1 MIFTYLPANYIPKL
15 HLLGTYNFD
24 FKSCQLR
31 MAEFIFN
38 LMHSDSVNQLT
49 KIDNAFG
56 VVLRKKR
63 LGKKM
68 TQEVLSNESALSRA
82 YISELEMGHKD
93 PSLYTIFR
101 LSSALKIKP
110 STMIDEVERQ
120 I

>member
-31 MAEFIFN
+31 MTEFIFN

-68 TQEVLSNESALSRA
+68 TQEVLASKTGLRKTKNQQHGHYVRQ
-82 YISELEMGHKD
+82 ELAD
-93 PSLYTIFR
+93 QPNDRRVRR
-101 LSSALKIKP
+101 LQ
-110 STMIDEVERQ
+110 TNH
-120 I
+120 